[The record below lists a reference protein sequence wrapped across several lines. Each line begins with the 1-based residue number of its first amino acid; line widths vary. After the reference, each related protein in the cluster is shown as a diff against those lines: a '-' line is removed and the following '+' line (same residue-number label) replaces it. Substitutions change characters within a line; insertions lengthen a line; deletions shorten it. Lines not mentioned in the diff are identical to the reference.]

1 MAKKILVIEDEPELL
16 DLVSGSLMR
25 AGYEVAVCDNG
36 RQAVATAAAV
46 KPDLIVMDVMLPGVD
61 GLAIATQLAAND
73 KLSSIPIIVTTAL
86 EQSRPMFEKIPS
98 VRHFTTKPFTLAEL
112 LKTVASILH

>member
-16 DLVSGSLMR
+16 DLVEGSLKR
-25 AGYEVAVCDNG
+25 AGYDVAVCDNG
-36 RQAVATAAAV
+36 RQAIASVHAA
-46 KPDLIVMDVMLPGVD
+46 KPDLIIMDVMLPGMD
-61 GLAIATQLAAND
+61 GLAIATQLASDD

-98 VRHFTTKPFTLAEL
+98 VRHFTPKPFTLAEL
-112 LKTVASILH
+112 LKIVGSILH